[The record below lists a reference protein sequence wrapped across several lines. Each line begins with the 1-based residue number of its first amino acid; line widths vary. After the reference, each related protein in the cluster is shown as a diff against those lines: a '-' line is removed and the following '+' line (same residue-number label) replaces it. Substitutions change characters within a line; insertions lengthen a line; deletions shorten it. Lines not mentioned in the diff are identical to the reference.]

1 MDLCMRT
8 EKILIMMMN
17 TVRHA
22 ACNLSL
28 QEDCD
33 GHVPKAADRSLAK
46 LFLRRGYRLTGGT
59 CSTWET
65 RFWDLAEDTPE
76 RMDTGD
82 MSDLVDRRSLRF
94 LDTAGKNTTLA
105 VRCFIWKVCMC
116 IFLQHQWH
124 SDIYKEN
131 HPSLYHATIGR
142 TGHTAFPSLPSASM
156 TFFRQFRKPSQD
168 VWSPYIY

>member
-1 MDLCMRT
+1 
-8 EKILIMMMN
+8 MMMN

-22 ACNLSL
+22 ACNRSP

-46 LFLRRGYRLTGGT
+46 LFLRRGYKLTGGT
-59 CSTWET
+59 CSTWEM

-82 MSDLVDRRSLRF
+82 MSDLVDRRSFRF
-94 LDTAGKNTTLA
+94 LDTAGKHNTCCQTFHLES
-105 VRCFIWKVCMC
+105 VFVHLWYINGIQIFIRG
-116 IFLQHQWH
+116 
-124 SDIYKEN
+124 
-131 HPSLYHATIGR
+131 TIR
-142 TGHTAFPSLPSASM
+142 PRLVILLFSHYL
-156 TFFRQFRKPSQD
+156 FRPFRKPSQH